1 MGYSPWGCKQWD
13 MTERLHFTSIHSV
26 TLWATGPPIGG
37 FPLLEGRSVNKDSK
51 SLPEFQI

>member
-1 MGYSPWGCKQWD
+1 

-51 SLPEFQI
+51 SLSEFQI